1 MKTRWS
7 LPKKLFQ
14 GPAYE
19 GLGGPLSV
27 EADRDKVDLRLQ
39 VYRMFPQKV
48 VLDLFAGKGYLAW
61 LYAKHGCEKIVCVE
75 KNKKYFEVL
84 KRNMAE
90 FDGRIV
96 LVNMDNLEW
105 LEEKLN
111 PDEQIT
117 YVDFDAFGVPTPQ
130 IKKFFM
136 RYPIRHGLI
145 VSITDGLIYNF
156 RRMSNVDLRKHY
168 LQDFYLDV
176 EAGKPKSIQNLGEYC
191 IQIQKQFMDILC
203 MRYNAQAFP
212 LYFKVNSRHTAVY
225 SSYLIL
231 PKLVG
236 VTDFKRYVGLRV
248 VKHGTVLSTSRSFKG
263 FGEA

>member
-212 LYFKVNSRHTAVY
+212 LYFKVNSRHAAVY